1 MNAVPFTIEVAE
13 ETLEDLRARLGRS
26 RWPDALPG
34 VGWEYGVDPDYLRG
48 LTEYWRTGFDWR
60 AQEARL
66 NRLANFRVE
75 VGGLPMHVIHER
87 GRGPRP
93 LPLLIAH
100 GWPSSCYEAID
111 LIPLLTDPA
120 RFGGDPADSFDVVV
134 PSLPGYGF
142 SGLPDTPGMTS
153 TQISG
158 MLVELMQA
166 LGYERFG
173 AHAYD
178 IGASMLSAM
187 CLDAPERL
195 IAYHTTEPDNANP
208 YIGPDAPPPTAA
220 EQAYLELKRSWYAV
234 EGGYDL
240 IQATR
245 PQTLGYGLNDSPAG
259 LAAWIV
265 DKWFTWTEP
274 PDGDLGKHFT
284 ADQLLANLT
293 IYWAT
298 GTINSANRLYYERD
312 HHPRVRT
319 AAERIRVPT
328 GIALTTQ
335 AIERAPRE
343 YLERIFTDIRH
354 WRDLGAGGHFV
365 MLEQPELLADSLRTF
380 FRMFR

>member
-1 MNAVPFTIEVAE
+1 MNAVPFTIAVAD
-13 ETLEDLRARLGRS
+13 ETLEDLRARLGRT

-34 VGWEYGVDPDYLRG
+34 VGWDYGVSPEYLRG
-48 LTEYWRTGFDWR
+48 LMEHWRAGFDWR
-60 AQEARL
+60 AEQARL
-66 NRLANFRVE
+66 NQLANFRVE
-75 VGGLPMHVIHER
+75 IDGLPVHVIHER
-87 GRGPRP
+87 GRGARP

-142 SGLPDTPGMTS
+142 SGLPDAPGMTS
-153 TQISG
+153 TRISG
-158 MLVELMQA
+158 MLVKLMRA
-166 LGYERFG
+166 LGYEQFA

-178 IGASMLSAM
+178 VGASILSAM
-187 CLDAPERL
+187 CLDFPERL
-195 IAYHTTEPDNANP
+195 IAYHTTEPENANP
-208 YIGPDAPPPTAA
+208 YMGSGAPALTAA
-220 EQAYLELKRSWYAV
+220 EQDYLDLKRSWYAV

-245 PQTLGYGLNDSPAG
+245 PQTLGYGLNDSPVG
-259 LAAWIV
+259 LAAWII

-312 HHPRVRT
+312 HRPRVRT
-319 AAERIRVPT
+319 AADRIRVPT

-380 FRMFR
+380 FRLFR